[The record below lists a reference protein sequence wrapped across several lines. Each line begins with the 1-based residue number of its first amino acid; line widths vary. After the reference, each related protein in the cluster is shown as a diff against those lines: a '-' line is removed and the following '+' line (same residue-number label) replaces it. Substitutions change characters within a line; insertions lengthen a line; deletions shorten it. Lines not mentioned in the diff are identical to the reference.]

1 MRGPWKK
8 KKRGLVV
15 LLCVLCLCVTVLVF
29 TTRRDDSERFS
40 TSPYKSGSPSFL
52 LQEDRYLHELVK
64 KAEREEPVDQLR
76 QRATAMA
83 ADGTVNNDRCTMRA
97 CFDLSRCLNGFKV
110 FVYPSSG
117 QRSSTLYR
125 RILRV
130 VKNSHYYTYDPAKAC
145 LFLPSLDTL
154 DRDQLSK
161 DYVRGMN
168 KMITQLEHWNGG
180 KNHLILNLYS
190 GSWPTY
196 SQELDFPYG
205 KAIIAKSSFSDSSYR
220 PGFDIS
226 IPLMHKNHREKA
238 REKGLLRVSGNLLPV
253 WRKYLVVF
261 KGKRYLHGIGSET
274 RNALYH
280 LHNGRDILIL
290 TTCKHG
296 RDWGRLR
303 DDRCDED
310 NRQYER

>member
-1 MRGPWKK
+1 MT
-8 KKRGLVV
+8 L
-15 LLCVLCLCVTVLVF
+15 LVF
-29 TTRRDDSERFS
+29 TVRRDDDGRFS
-40 TSPYKSGSPSFL
+40 VSRYQTGSPSFL
-52 LQEDRYLHELVK
+52 SEEDSYLQAVVRSTRGEVFGSLHNRSTV
-64 KAEREEPVDQLR
+64 PV
-76 QRATAMA
+76 A
-83 ADGTVNNDRCTMRA
+83 ADGTANNGNCTMGA

-117 QRSSTLYR
+117 ERSSLLYR

-130 VKNSHYYTYDPAKAC
+130 VKNSNYYTDDPAKAC

-154 DRDQLSK
+154 DRDLLSK
-161 DYVRGMN
+161 DYVRSMG
-168 KMITQLEHWNGG
+168 KKIAQLDYWDGG
-180 KNHLILNLYS
+180 TNHLIFNLYS

-196 SQELDFPYG
+196 SQKLDFPYG

-220 PGFDIS
+220 SGFDVS
-226 IPLMHKNHREKA
+226 IPLMHKNHKEKA
-238 REKGLLRVSGNLLPV
+238 GEKGLLRAVGHLLPV

-280 LHNGRDILIL
+280 LHNERDILIL

-296 RDWGRLR
+296 RDWDKRQ
-303 DDRCDED
+303 DDRCIRD
-310 NRQYER
+310 NKLYEK